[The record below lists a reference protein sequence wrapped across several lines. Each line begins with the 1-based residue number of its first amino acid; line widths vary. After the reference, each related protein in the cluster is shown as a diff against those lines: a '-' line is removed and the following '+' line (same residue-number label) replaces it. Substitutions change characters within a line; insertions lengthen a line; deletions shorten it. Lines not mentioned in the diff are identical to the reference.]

1 MKRSVTEIGST
12 GHLRGVISALSKPP
26 PDAEAGEEP
35 SKAGQSGKR
44 LDFAEVYRNEFD
56 FVWRS
61 LRRLGVD
68 DREVD
73 DAAQEVFVV
82 VHRRLADFEQRSS
95 LRSWLF
101 SIVLRVASQHRR
113 TARRRPETALEEE
126 PEAPEGTDQEQALVH
141 ARAMRLV
148 YAALDALDED
158 KRAVFMLAELEQ
170 MTAPE
175 IAELLG
181 LKLNTVYSRLRAARR
196 DFDVALKS
204 RLSDGEP

>member
-1 MKRSVTEIGST
+1 MTEIGPL
-12 GHLRGVISALSKPP
+12 GHLRGVLSVLSSTRPA
-26 PDAEAGEEP
+26 AEAGEQP
-35 SKAGQSGKR
+35 SKAQKSVRK
-44 LDFAEVYRNEFD
+44 LDFAEVYREHFD

-68 DREVD
+68 ERELD

-101 SIVLRVASQHRR
+101 SILLRVASQHRR
-113 TARRRPETALEEE
+113 TLRRRPETALEDE
-126 PEAPEGTDQEQALVH
+126 PVASEGTDQEQALVQ
-141 ARAMRLV
+141 ARALRLV

-158 KRAVFMLAELEQ
+158 KRAVFVLAELEQ

-175 IAELLG
+175 IAEVLG